1 MSPVET
7 QPTAVYVTE
16 GLLEALLDLA
26 SEAEPGEVST
36 PIATV
41 PAGDL
46 EGPDADRVPE
56 ATPVFAEYRLPD
68 PNNALAGVFGV
79 ELSRPNRDTQGRFL
93 SHPSGLLEVTM
104 EDDLAEVVIV
114 AVPPWEPTDD
124 ALAAFDRGGSRR
136 SIVELDAAPP
146 VEPFES

>member
-1 MSPVET
+1 MSPADT

-26 SEAEPGEVST
+26 SDAEPSDVST

-41 PAGDL
+41 PASDL
-46 EGPDADRVPE
+46 EGPDADRVSDS
-56 ATPVFAEYRLPD
+56 TPVFAEYRLPD
-68 PNNALAGVFGV
+68 PGNALTGVFGV
-79 ELSRPNRDTQGRFL
+79 ELSRPNLDTQGRFL
-93 SHPSGLLEVTM
+93 SHPSGLLDLTM

-114 AVPPWEPTDD
+114 AVPPWEATND
-124 ALAAFDRGGSRR
+124 ALAAFDRSGNQR